1 MKNKGLVK
9 KIIAAILVMAFIVVP
24 ALDSLYCVNCEA
36 GHQATVQA
44 SNKMLYPQA
53 PSLNINNGQKGSNE
67 SDPRDCPFCF
77 LNVFGLI
84 TAPPHQTFLPAI
96 SFQTPAVPIFLS
108 LDLSPKT
115 KPPQA

>member
-1 MKNKGLVK
+1 MKNQGFMK
-9 KIIAAILVMAFIVVP
+9 KALSTILVLAFMAAP
-24 ALDSLYCVNCEA
+24 ALDSLNCANCQA
-36 GHQATVQA
+36 GHKATVQA
-44 SNKMLYPQA
+44 SNKIQSPQA
-53 PSLNINNGQKGSNE
+53 PSLNMNTGQKGSNE

-84 TAPPHQTFLPAI
+84 TAPPNQTLLPAI
-96 SFQTPAVPIFLS
+96 SFQTPTAPIFLS